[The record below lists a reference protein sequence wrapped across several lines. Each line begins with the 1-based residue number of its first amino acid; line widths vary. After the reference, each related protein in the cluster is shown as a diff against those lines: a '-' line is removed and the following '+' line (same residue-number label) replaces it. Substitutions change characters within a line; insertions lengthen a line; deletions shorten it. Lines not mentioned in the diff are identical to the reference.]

1 MQHKSPGYLSEI
13 RRTEP
18 RKLVD
23 GGDTGLQR
31 PNGDC
36 IDLHALLT
44 GNSDQVMMVRVITN
58 SIRVSG
64 LHHGSIAVIERGKP
78 IRAGNIVHVRYNGN
92 EIMRRLVKRAG

>member
-1 MQHKSPGYLSEI
+1 MLSYAAQIPPGYLSEI

-36 IDLHALLT
+36 IDLNALLT
-44 GNSDQVMMVRVITN
+44 GYSVQVKLVRVITKFM
-58 SIRVSG
+58 RVSTYTM
-64 LHHGSIAVIERGKP
+64 A
-78 IRAGNIVHVRYNGN
+78 A
-92 EIMRRLVKRAG
+92 